1 MSEPDGAPYGA
12 SIWFHSPQRKG
23 ETMNT
28 HYNDVTTNFRTF
40 RHCADLMDYSTG
52 EIVRTAT
59 AAELA
64 ESIAA
69 AEIDGGAGVID
80 VDGRRCW
87 VQE

>member
-1 MSEPDGAPYGA
+1 
-12 SIWFHSPQRKG
+12 
-23 ETMNT
+23 MNT
-28 HYNDVTTNFRTF
+28 HYNDVATNFRTF

-52 EIVRTAT
+52 EIVRIAT